1 MGRSALGRSALG
13 STLTA
18 LATTFD
24 AAFSTPLATFTAS
37 LALARGPLSFSF
49 CRGIAGSK
57 FGAWGLGAGLDIGIY
72 RRRRIVFLSDKPA
85 GEKPS
90 GEREMGET

>member
-1 MGRSALGRSALG
+1 MGRSALGRSTLG

-18 LATTFD
+18 LATAFD
-24 AAFSTPLATFTAS
+24 APLATFTAS

-49 CRGIAGSK
+49 CRRIAGSK
-57 FGAWGLGAGLDIGIY
+57 FGTWGLGAGLDIGIHG
-72 RRRRIVFLSDKPA
+72 RGRIVFLSAKPA

-90 GEREMGET
+90 REREMGET